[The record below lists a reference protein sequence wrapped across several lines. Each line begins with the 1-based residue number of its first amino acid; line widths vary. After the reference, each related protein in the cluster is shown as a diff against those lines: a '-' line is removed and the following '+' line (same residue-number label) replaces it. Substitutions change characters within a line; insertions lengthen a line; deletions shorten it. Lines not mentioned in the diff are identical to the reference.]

1 MLLRVIKNYINMIEK
16 SLMSGM
22 FYFLKRKSLYKYAQI
37 KIVQE
42 INYNLRL
49 IDMMEWSGVNDEF
62 KLELCTNFKTDDME
76 YYLKFISLDMLN
88 TILSQK
94 PNISDENNIVEI
106 PFSSAINKMESL
118 KVLAKMN
125 KSVLEEN
132 NRGRINLRIQNIR
145 EDLLAIKSKV

>member
-1 MLLRVIKNYINMIEK
+1 MIEK

-22 FYFLKRKSLYKYAQI
+22 FYLLKRKSIHKYAQI
-37 KIVQE
+37 KILQE

-49 IDMMEWSGVNDEF
+49 IDMMEWTGVQNDF
-62 KLELCTNFKTDDME
+62 KLELCKSFKTDEME
-76 YYLKFISLDMLN
+76 YYLKFIALDLLN
-88 TILSQK
+88 VILAQK
-94 PNISDENNIVEI
+94 PNSNDDNNIVEI

-132 NRGRINLRIQNIR
+132 NRARIKLRIQNIR
-145 EDLLAIKSKV
+145 EDLLAIKLHIKND